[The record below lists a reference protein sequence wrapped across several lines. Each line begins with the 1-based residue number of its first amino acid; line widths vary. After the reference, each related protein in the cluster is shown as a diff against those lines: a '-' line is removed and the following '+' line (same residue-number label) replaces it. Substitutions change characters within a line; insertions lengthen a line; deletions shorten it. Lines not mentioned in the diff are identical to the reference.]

1 MLSSLFGALGPS
13 SMLRAFTKSI
23 QTSKMPT
30 NDSFNGRFMIREF
43 PDNSQW
49 PLNSF
54 LVSHEKWALF
64 MPIAKN
70 ANTSLKQMFVR
81 LSGHDN
87 SSEILHGNI
96 HINLTSQPTKLS
108 LCDYT
113 PGEAANILSDDSY
126 FRYVVLRDPLTRAAS
141 GYVSK
146 FVLHPPPVG
155 DHGEPPVVI
164 GDAID
169 WVYHQRGE
177 KPDYVRSIT
186 FEEFVIYVTEQADVN
201 LDTHF
206 KSQDSYLGQQS
217 FDFVG
222 AVEKMGRLRDVLE
235 SHYKQ
240 KIKMKHENRSMRRW
254 SLLRRSDQHKLLP
267 ARIHSQRI
275 RAQSSE
281 LLTHEIVERLKWRY
295 AKDFE
300 RWQQALD

>member
-1 MLSSLFGALGPS
+1 M
-13 SMLRAFTKSI
+13 
-23 QTSKMPT
+23 
-30 NDSFNGRFMIREF
+30 REF

-54 LVSHEKWALF
+54 LVSQEKRVLF
-64 MPIAKN
+64 IPIAKN
-70 ANTSLKQMFVR
+70 ANTSLKQLFVR
-81 LSGHDN
+81 LSGHDKVN
-87 SSEILHGNI
+87 EMLNGNI
-96 HINLTSQPTKLS
+96 HINLTSQATGLS

-113 PGEAANILSDDSY
+113 PSEAANILGDDSY

-146 FVLHPPPVG
+146 FVLHPPPAG
-155 DHGEPPVVI
+155 DCGEPPVVI

-169 WVYHQRGE
+169 WIYQQRGE

-186 FEEFVIYVTEQADVN
+186 FAEFVIYVTENDDVK

-206 KSQDSYLGQQS
+206 KSQESYLGKQN

-222 AVEKMGRLRDVLE
+222 AVEKMGRLTDVLG

-240 KIKMKHENRSMRRW
+240 KIKLEHENRSMHRW
-254 SLLRRSDQHKLLP
+254 SLLRRGDQHKLLP
-267 ARIHSQRI
+267 AQIHNQRI

-281 LLTHEIVERLKWRY
+281 LLTDEIAEHLKWRY
-295 AKDFE
+295 ARDFE
-300 RWQQALD
+300 LWQQALV